1 MRLLFIFALLVGALA
16 AQCDQ
21 AFQDYGACV
30 LKCDSQFSEAYQV
43 YEKEDCLRQNCASS
57 LNASL
62 DCNEK
67 GFVSQN
73 VVVVASQKAV
83 DKADE
88 TNFQTAT
95 AKDGGNGLLGLIVFL
110 ALLGIAMLAYFKLLR
125 KK

>member
-1 MRLLFIFALLVGALA
+1 MRLFIFALLVGSLA

-21 AFQDYGACV
+21 AFQDYSACV
-30 LKCDSQFSEAYQV
+30 LKCDSQFNEAYQV
-43 YEKEDCLRQNCASS
+43 YEKEDCLRESCGSS

-62 DCNEK
+62 GCNEK

-73 VVVVASQKAV
+73 VVVANQKV
-83 DKADE
+83 VEKTDE